1 MRELIGFLKFNAV
14 GVINTLVDT
23 AIYSLLVL
31 TGLDVVIAQVISYCA
46 GVLNSY
52 IFNSLWTFRDK
63 QTSTRKILLFI
74 LVNLI
79 SLSAALGVIS
89 LCTEQFG
96 MDKYIAKLVSLPFSL
111 LINFVGSRFLVFK
124 SPNT

>member
-1 MRELIGFLKFNAV
+1 MHELKRFIKFNAV

-23 AIYSLLVL
+23 GVYSLLVFF
-31 TGLDVVIAQVISYCA
+31 GLDVVIAQVISYCA

-63 QTSTRKILLFI
+63 QTSTKKILLFI

-79 SLSAALGVIS
+79 SLAAALGVIS